1 MKLDES
7 CLEKAYN
14 LLIKDKRQICIF
26 IYCPP
31 KVGST
36 TLVSSFRMVMNKV
49 ANVIHV
55 HNEVMLEVLTGIK
68 NIKVVELIEYIA
80 TKVEKIY
87 VIDIY
92 RTPVERKMSE
102 YFDKLMFHFNNTEDS
117 IKQFSIDRI
126 IDRFNKI
133 YPFLEYDDYYS
144 NTYNIDTSNGFNYE
158 DKYIT
163 HEKNNIKY
171 LKLRLKDSKEWSK
184 ILSKIFC
191 REIIIIEDYLT
202 EDKVLGKKYKEFKD
216 NYLLPCNFYND
227 LCKDTAKLTK
237 YLSSDECIEYLDKWK
252 GKLGVEVTPFTGK
265 EYQLY
270 LSITI
275 ANQHYDKIEIN
286 HYIDNGCSCKAC
298 SEKRDELLLSVK
310 NGKRITDKII
320 HEECVSVYKNKLNK
334 KIASNV
340 ANAVTLA
347 SSIANANARDN
358 TTKYMEKI
366 DQSAMSKLNYGH
378 NKQFRK
384 MLINNI

>member
-1 MKLDES
+1 MKIDES
-7 CLEKAYN
+7 CLEKAYS

-49 ANVIHV
+49 ANVIHI

-80 TKVEKIY
+80 TKVEKMY

-92 RTPVERKMSE
+92 RTPIERKMSE
-102 YFDKLMFHFNNTEDS
+102 YFDKLTFHFNNTEDS
-117 IKQFSIDRI
+117 IKQFGVDRI

-144 NTYNIDTSNGFNYE
+144 NTYNIDTPIGFNYE
-158 DKYIT
+158 DKYIMNK
-163 HEKNNIKY
+163 KNNINY
-171 LKLRLKDSKEWSK
+171 LKLRLMDSNEWPK

-216 NYLLPCNFYND
+216 NYLLPYNFYND
-227 LCKDTAKLTK
+227 LCKDSANLTK
-237 YLSSDECIEYLDKWK
+237 YLSSDECMEYLDKWK
-252 GKLGVEVTPFTGK
+252 GKLGLEVTPFTGK

-298 SEKRDELLLSVK
+298 SEKRYELLLSVK

-334 KIASNV
+334 KIRSN
-340 ANAVTLA
+340 AITLA
-347 SSIANANARDN
+347 SSIANINTRDN
-358 TTKYMEKI
+358 TATYMEKI
-366 DQSAMSKLNYGH
+366 DQSTMSKLNYGH

>member
-36 TLVSSFRMVMNKV
+36 TLVSSFRMTMNKQ

-68 NIKVVELIEYIA
+68 NIKVVELIEYIS
-80 TKVEKIY
+80 TKVEKMY

-92 RTPVERKMSE
+92 RTPIERKMSE
-102 YFDKLMFHFNNTEDS
+102 YFDKLSFHFNNTEDS

-144 NTYNIDTSNGFNYE
+144 NTYNIDTSNGFNFE
-158 DKYIT
+158 DKYMI
-163 HEKNNIKY
+163 HQNNNITY
-171 LKLRLKDSKEWSK
+171 LKLRLMDSKEWSK
-184 ILSKIFC
+184 ILSKLFC

-202 EDKVLGKKYKEFKD
+202 EDKVLGPKYKEFKT
-216 NYLLPCNFYND
+216 NYLLPCNFYTD
-227 LCKDTAKLTK
+227 LCKDSANLSK

-252 GKLGVEVTPFTGK
+252 DKLGLEVIPFNGK

-270 LSITI
+270 LNITI
-275 ANQHYDKIEIN
+275 ANQYYDKIEIN

-334 KIASNV
+334 KIASSV
-340 ANAVTLA
+340 ANAVTIANSIA
-347 SSIANANARDN
+347 SANANAK
-358 TTKYMEKI
+358 TAKHMEKI
-366 DQSAMSKLNYGH
+366 DSSAMSKLNYNH
-378 NKQFRK
+378 NQQFRK

>member
-36 TLVSSFRMVMNKV
+36 TLVSSFRMTMNKQ

-68 NIKVVELIEYIA
+68 NIKVVELIEYIS
-80 TKVEKIY
+80 TKVEKMY

-92 RTPVERKMSE
+92 RTPIERKMSE
-102 YFDKLMFHFNNTEDS
+102 YFDKLSFHFNNTEDS

-144 NTYNIDTSNGFNYE
+144 NTYNIDTSNGFNFE
-158 DKYIT
+158 DKYMI
-163 HEKNNIKY
+163 HQNNNITY
-171 LKLRLKDSKEWSK
+171 MKLRLMDSKEWSK
-184 ILSKIFC
+184 ILSKLFC

-202 EDKVLGKKYKEFKD
+202 EDKVLGPKYKEFKT
-216 NYLLPCNFYND
+216 NYLLPCNFYTD
-227 LCKDTAKLTK
+227 LCKDSANLSK

-252 GKLGVEVTPFTGK
+252 EKLGLEVIPFNGK

-270 LSITI
+270 LNITI
-275 ANQHYDKIEIN
+275 ANQYYDKIEIN

-334 KIASNV
+334 KKASSV
-340 ANAVTLA
+340 ANAVTIVNSIA
-347 SSIANANARDN
+347 SANANAK
-358 TTKYMEKI
+358 TAKHMEKI
-366 DQSAMSKLNYGH
+366 DSSAMSKLNYNH
-378 NKQFRK
+378 NQQFRK

>member
-36 TLVSSFRMVMNKV
+36 TLVSSFRMTMNKQ

-68 NIKVVELIEYIA
+68 NIKVVELIEYIS
-80 TKVEKIY
+80 TKVEKMY

-92 RTPVERKMSE
+92 RTPIERKMSE
-102 YFDKLMFHFNNTEDS
+102 YFDKLSFHFNNTEDS

-144 NTYNIDTSNGFNYE
+144 NTYNIDTSNGFNFE
-158 DKYIT
+158 DKYMI
-163 HEKNNIKY
+163 HQNNNITY
-171 LKLRLKDSKEWSK
+171 LKLRLMDSKEWSK
-184 ILSKIFC
+184 ILSKLFC

-202 EDKVLGKKYKEFKD
+202 EDKVLGPKYKEFKT
-216 NYLLPCNFYND
+216 NYLLPCNFYTD
-227 LCKDTAKLTK
+227 LCKDSANLSK

-252 GKLGVEVTPFTGK
+252 DKLGLEVIPFNGK

-270 LSITI
+270 LNITI
-275 ANQHYDKIEIN
+275 ANQYYDKIEIN

-334 KIASNV
+334 KKASSV
-340 ANAVTLA
+340 ANAVTIANSIA
-347 SSIANANARDN
+347 SANANAK
-358 TTKYMEKI
+358 TAKHMEKI
-366 DQSAMSKLNYGH
+366 DSSAMSKLNYNH
-378 NKQFRK
+378 NQQFRK

>member
-36 TLVSSFRMVMNKV
+36 TLVSSFRMTMNKQ

-68 NIKVVELIEYIA
+68 NIKVVELIEYIS
-80 TKVEKIY
+80 TKVEKMY

-92 RTPVERKMSE
+92 RTPIERKMSE
-102 YFDKLMFHFNNTEDS
+102 YFDKLSFHFNNTEDS

-144 NTYNIDTSNGFNYE
+144 NTYNIDTSNGFNFE
-158 DKYIT
+158 DKYMI
-163 HEKNNIKY
+163 HQNNNITY
-171 LKLRLKDSKEWSK
+171 LKLRLMDSKEWSK
-184 ILSKIFC
+184 ILSKLFC

-202 EDKVLGKKYKEFKD
+202 EDKVLGPKYKEFKT
-216 NYLLPCNFYND
+216 NYLLPCNFYTD
-227 LCKDTAKLTK
+227 LCKDSANLSK

-252 GKLGVEVTPFTGK
+252 DKLGLEVIPFNGK

-270 LSITI
+270 LNITI
-275 ANQHYDKIEIN
+275 ANQYYDKIEIN

-334 KIASNV
+334 KKASSV
-340 ANAVTLA
+340 ANAVTIVNSIA
-347 SSIANANARDN
+347 SANANAK
-358 TTKYMEKI
+358 TAKHMEKI
-366 DQSAMSKLNYGH
+366 DSSAMSKLNYNH
-378 NKQFRK
+378 NQQFRK

>member
-36 TLVSSFRMVMNKV
+36 TLVSSFRMTMNKQ

-68 NIKVVELIEYIA
+68 NIKVVELIEYIS
-80 TKVEKIY
+80 TKVEKMY

-92 RTPVERKMSE
+92 RTPIERKMSE
-102 YFDKLMFHFNNTEDS
+102 YFDKLSFHFNNTEDS

-144 NTYNIDTSNGFNYE
+144 NTYNIDTSNGFNFE
-158 DKYIT
+158 DKYMI
-163 HEKNNIKY
+163 HQNNNITY
-171 LKLRLKDSKEWSK
+171 MKLRLMDSKEWSK
-184 ILSKIFC
+184 ILSKLFC

-202 EDKVLGKKYKEFKD
+202 EDKVLGPKYKEFKT
-216 NYLLPCNFYND
+216 NYLLPCNFYTD
-227 LCKDTAKLTK
+227 LCKDSANLSK

-252 GKLGVEVTPFTGK
+252 DKLGLEVIPFNGK

-270 LSITI
+270 LNITI
-275 ANQHYDKIEIN
+275 ANQYYDKIEIN

-334 KIASNV
+334 KIASSV
-340 ANAVTLA
+340 ANAVTIANSIA
-347 SSIANANARDN
+347 SANANAK
-358 TTKYMEKI
+358 TAKHMEKI
-366 DQSAMSKLNYGH
+366 DSSAMSKLNYNH
-378 NKQFRK
+378 NQQFRK